1 MPRVYASRAYHA
13 AFPAEHA
20 ALEHPDRL
28 LFLASLEGKDH
39 FAHAH
44 PGEPSCRACRTA
56 RAARHALVH
65 IRFEFVEPRESAAVN
80 LVEIDRGT
88 WCYAESENHGYRD
101 SMKLW
106 MSRAAERA
114 SARVSGTVLG
124 PVQAPA

>member
-44 PGEPSCRACRTA
+44 PGEPSCLRSTLSR
-56 RAARHALVH
+56 L
-65 IRFEFVEPRESAAVN
+65 IVELGAMPN
-80 LVEIDRGT
+80 PK
-88 WCYAESENHGYRD
+88 
-101 SMKLW
+101 SM
-106 MSRAAERA
+106 AT
-114 SARVSGTVLG
+114 GI
-124 PVQAPA
+124 Q